1 MNHYLYNNAIIN
13 KLSEL
18 VQKYPEQRF
27 GQLLINSGILEMK
40 WNTLLDGERFD
51 LVCNDPFYEEPEI
64 TWNRM
69 CKNKFCFNNENV

>member
-27 GQLLINSGILEMK
+27 GQLLVNSDIIQYEPDISV
-40 WNTLLDGERFD
+40 DGQRE
-51 LVCNDPFYEEPEI
+51 VMDPFYEESEL
-64 TWNRM
+64 TWKRM
-69 CKNKFCFNNENV
+69 CNNKFCFNE